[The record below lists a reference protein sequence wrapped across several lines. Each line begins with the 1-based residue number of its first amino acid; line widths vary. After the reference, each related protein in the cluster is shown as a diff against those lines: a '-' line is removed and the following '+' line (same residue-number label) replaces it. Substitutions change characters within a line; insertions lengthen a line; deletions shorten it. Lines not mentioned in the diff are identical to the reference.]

1 VHKLISK
8 YSNYTEQI
16 KINCAKRI
24 PEAEVF
30 EIKKKELKSPII
42 FAGFVGAGLVGPVA
56 INHIITELEME
67 EMAVMR
73 SKYLPPS
80 TVFMNGR
87 LRHPFRFYA
96 NQEGTV
102 CAIICEITLQMKGL
116 YTLVSSILDWAARKG
131 SKEIVI
137 LDGVA
142 STEHDDKAYC
152 AAEEDL
158 IRTMADKDI
167 SMIPQ
172 GFITGIPG
180 GILNECLVREIQ
192 GLTLLAKANKEA
204 PDSAAA
210 ATLIEALNRFYDM
223 KIDTTDLK
231 KDKDRIHSEF
241 SELSQKY
248 AEHREEISG
257 MYM

>member
-1 VHKLISK
+1 MQK
-8 YSNYTEQI
+8 EF
-16 KINCAKRI
+16 

-30 EIKKKELKSPII
+30 EIKKVELNSPII
-42 FAGFVGAGLVGPVA
+42 FAGFVGAGLVGPLA
-56 INHIITELEME
+56 ISHIIEKLEMQQI
-67 EMAVMR
+67 AVMR

-80 TVFMNGR
+80 TVFMRGR

-96 NQEGTV
+96 NQEGTI
-102 CAIICEITLQMKGL
+102 CAIICEITLRMEGL
-116 YTLVSSILDWAARKG
+116 YSLVGSILDWAAQKG

-158 IRTMADKDI
+158 VRTMADKNI

-192 GLTLLAKANKEA
+192 GLTLLAKANKVA
-204 PDSAAA
+204 PDSGAA
-210 ATLIEALNRFYDM
+210 ATLIEAINRFYDLD
-223 KIDTTDLK
+223 IDSKQLQEE
-231 KDKDRIHSEF
+231 KDRIHTEF

-248 AEHREEISG
+248 VEHREEIAG

>member
-1 VHKLISK
+1 MQK
-8 YSNYTEQI
+8 EF
-16 KINCAKRI
+16 

-30 EIKKKELKSPII
+30 EIKKRELKNPII
-42 FAGFVGAGLVGPVA
+42 FAGFVGAGLVGPLA
-56 INHIITELEME
+56 INHIIEKLEME
-67 EMAVMR
+67 EIAVMR

-80 TVFMNGR
+80 TVFMRGR

-96 NQEGTV
+96 NKEGTV
-102 CAIICEITLQMKGL
+102 CTIICEITLRMEGI
-116 YTLVSSILDWAARKG
+116 YSLVSEILDWAAEKG

-137 LDGVA
+137 LDGVPGI
-142 STEHDDKAYC
+142 EHDGKAYC

-158 IRTMADKDI
+158 VRTMADKDI

-172 GFITGIPG
+172 GYITGIPG

-192 GLTLLAKANKEA
+192 GLTLLVKANKIA
-204 PDSAAA
+204 PDSGAA
-210 ATLIEALNRFYDM
+210 ATLIEALNRFYEMD
-223 KIDTTDLK
+223 IDTKDLHES
-231 KDKDRIHSEF
+231 KDKLSSEF

-248 AEHREEISG
+248 VEHREETSG

>member
-1 VHKLISK
+1 MQK
-8 YSNYTEQI
+8 EF
-16 KINCAKRI
+16 

-30 EIKKKELKSPII
+30 EIKKNGLKSPIV

-56 INHIITELEME
+56 INHIITELKMDEI
-67 EMAVMR
+67 AVMR

-80 TVFMNGR
+80 TVFMRGR

-96 NQEGTV
+96 NKEGTV
-102 CAIICEITLQMKGL
+102 CAIICEITLRMEGL
-116 YTLVSSILDWAARKG
+116 YSLVASVLDWAAQKG

-142 STEHDDKAYC
+142 STEHDGKAYC

-158 IRTMADKDI
+158 VRTMADKDI

-192 GLTLLAKANKEA
+192 GIALLAKANKA
-204 PDSAAA
+204 IPDSAAA
-210 ATLIEALNRFYDM
+210 ATLIEALNRFYHM
-223 KIDTTDLK
+223 KIDTSELQ
-231 KDKDRIHSEF
+231 KDKDRIRSEF